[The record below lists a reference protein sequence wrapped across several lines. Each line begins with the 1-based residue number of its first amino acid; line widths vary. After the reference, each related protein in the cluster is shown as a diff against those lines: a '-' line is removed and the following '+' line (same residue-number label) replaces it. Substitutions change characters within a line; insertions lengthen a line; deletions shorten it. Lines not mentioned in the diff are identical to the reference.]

1 MVATVLEE
9 APRVPGSDRRE
20 RSADRLYQGLAG
32 AGFGLAQQPLDLGE
46 GLLDEPTTVRLYTA
60 ASSSGYKVI
69 ASLWLDPLPVGM
81 VSTGQFLQPA
91 KPLQLRLVGPHHPTS
106 SVALQLSAP
115 YQSATDP
122 RV

>member
-1 MVATVLEE
+1 MFEETLGIRNGDRMESFTYKIHECLLGTSARFSQIALEF
-9 APRVPGSDRRE
+9 AK
-20 RSADRLYQGLAG
+20 
-32 AGFGLAQQPLDLGE
+32 
-46 GLLDEPTTVRLYTA
+46 GLLDEPTTVRLCTA

-81 VSTGQFLQPA
+81 VSAGQFLQPA
-91 KPLQLRLVGPHHPTS
+91 KPLELRLVGPHHPTS

-115 YQSATDP
+115 YPSATDP